1 MITKQVFF
9 DDKLSETENL
19 FGKEWI
25 TEEDHSRNFLNEFN
39 KAKFQEMIN
48 FQRIFGEPESRED
61 KLRRMWTR
69 IYEADQ
75 RRKQEEIIQDEV
87 LDQII

>member
-1 MITKQVFF
+1 MIKI
-9 DDKLSETENL
+9 L
-19 FGKEWI
+19 
-25 TEEDHSRNFLNEFN
+25 
-39 KAKFQEMIN
+39 
-48 FQRIFGEPESRED
+48 RIFGEPESRED

-75 RRKQEEIIQDEV
+75 RRKQEEVGQEEG

>member
-1 MITKQVFF
+1 
-9 DDKLSETENL
+9 
-19 FGKEWI
+19 
-25 TEEDHSRNFLNEFN
+25 
-39 KAKFQEMIN
+39 MIN

-75 RRKQEEIIQDEV
+75 RRKHEEISLEEDR
-87 LDQII
+87 LDQIL

>member
-1 MITKQVFF
+1 
-9 DDKLSETENL
+9 
-19 FGKEWI
+19 
-25 TEEDHSRNFLNEFN
+25 
-39 KAKFQEMIN
+39 MIN
-48 FQRIFGEPESRED
+48 FQRIFGKPESRED

-75 RRKQEEIIQDEV
+75 HRKQEEVDQEDC

>member
-1 MITKQVFF
+1 
-9 DDKLSETENL
+9 
-19 FGKEWI
+19 
-25 TEEDHSRNFLNEFN
+25 
-39 KAKFQEMIN
+39 MIN

-69 IYEADQ
+69 IYESDQ
-75 RRKQEEIIQDEV
+75 RRKQEEIIQDGV

>member
-1 MITKQVFF
+1 MVT
-9 DDKLSETENL
+9 
-19 FGKEWI
+19 
-25 TEEDHSRNFLNEFN
+25 
-39 KAKFQEMIN
+39 

-69 IYEADQ
+69 IYESDQ

>member
-1 MITKQVFF
+1 MIY
-9 DDKLSETENL
+9 
-19 FGKEWI
+19 
-25 TEEDHSRNFLNEFN
+25 
-39 KAKFQEMIN
+39 
-48 FQRIFGEPESRED
+48 FQRIFGKPESSED

-75 RRKQEEIIQDEV
+75 LRKQEDVGQEDD

>member
-1 MITKQVFF
+1 
-9 DDKLSETENL
+9 
-19 FGKEWI
+19 
-25 TEEDHSRNFLNEFN
+25 
-39 KAKFQEMIN
+39 MIN
-48 FQRIFGEPESRED
+48 FQRIFGETESRED

-87 LDQII
+87 IDQII

>member
-1 MITKQVFF
+1 MV
-9 DDKLSETENL
+9 
-19 FGKEWI
+19 
-25 TEEDHSRNFLNEFN
+25 
-39 KAKFQEMIN
+39 N

-69 IYEADQ
+69 IYEDDQ
-75 RRKQEEIIQDEV
+75 RRKQAEIIQDEV